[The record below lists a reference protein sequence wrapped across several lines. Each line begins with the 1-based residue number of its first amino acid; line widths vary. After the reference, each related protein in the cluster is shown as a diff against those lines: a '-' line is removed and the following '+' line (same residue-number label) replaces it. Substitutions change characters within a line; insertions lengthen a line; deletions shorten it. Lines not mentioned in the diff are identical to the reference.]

1 VATAI
6 GTVSIVVDAIV
17 PVYARAIVVEMATG
31 AVRLVIWARPVHRLR
46 ITLMAARA
54 GEIAGMIQWLVTQ
67 THVLVNMRS
76 PSIGRMTVTALAVRH
91 EVPLVLAGR
100 SVSIMAGRTGTQDLR
115 VVYGCYR
122 YPGDRRV
129 TVLADVCRQDMRR
142 VLTCSSCAIVAADA
156 VIGDVR
162 VVKGR
167 RCPGDGGVAIVA
179 VVAAGNVGRVLA
191 CRGIAVVAGEAGADD
206 LGVIDHVGRR
216 EGHVVVAVLANIRRI
231 NMRRMLARS
240 LRAIVTADAVVGDV
254 RVVEV
259 GRDPGI
265 GRVAVVAVVAA
276 GNVSGVLAC
285 RGVAVVAG
293 EAGANDLGVIDHV
306 GGHKR
311 HNIVAVFTNHGGVDM
326 CRVLADGLDAIM
338 TAGAVRAD
346 TGVVKIGGRPGGRRV
361 TVIAIVA
368 ARYMASILARC
379 NSSVV
384 TAEAGTN
391 DLGMVNNEYRIPG

>member
-1 VATAI
+1 MATAI

-206 LGVIDHVGRR
+206 LGVIDQ
-216 EGHVVVAVLANIRRI
+216 I
-231 NMRRMLARS
+231 
-240 LRAIVTADAVVGDV
+240 
-254 RVVEV
+254 
-259 GRDPGI
+259 
-265 GRVAVVAVVAA
+265 
-276 GNVSGVLAC
+276 
-285 RGVAVVAG
+285 
-293 EAGANDLGVIDHV
+293 